1 MRGDFM
7 SIKQKTKHKSFELM
21 SDNWI
26 EKSNALNEVRN
37 NRMTISQIRLFS
49 IYLSK
54 INPRD
59 KKTREVIFKLDE
71 YAKIM
76 QFKQVNTTRL
86 VKTAENLL
94 GLTVKYFDKT
104 GEYSSDGLIG
114 FVICQIFKRFKLYKD
129 ENDGEWYVSID
140 CHDDVLHLM
149 FDLQKYYF
157 TYELWNALQLT
168 SPNQQRMYEILKQYE
183 KIGERVVTVKDL
195 REWLGIEPTQYPQ
208 WERFKTR
215 VLDAS
220 QEALARYTDIKF
232 NWEVTG
238 KRGKGGK
245 INALKFTIEKNCDY
259 QRQYTIDDYLV
270 EQKIEYED
278 EPERFERPRDEG
290 NVDLTDL
297 DESGYVKSTG
307 RHPVYEERITY
318 LMTACGGEFNRD
330 EMVVLYN
337 EMREAVPHIISN
349 KHDVHDYLQKKYNEM
364 QMRNPGKSRFG
375 YLRKMIIGDK

>member
-1 MRGDFM
+1 MAK
-7 SIKQKTKHKSFELM
+7 KQKGFELI

-59 KKTREVIFKLDE
+59 KATREVVFKLDE
-71 YAKIM
+71 YAKVM

-86 VKTAENLL
+86 IKTAEDLL

-104 GEYSSDGLIG
+104 GEYSSEGLIG

-157 TYELWNALQLT
+157 KYELWNTLQLT
-168 SPNQQRMYEILKQYE
+168 SPNQQRMYEVLKQYE
-183 KIGERVVTVKDL
+183 KVGERVVTVKDL
-195 REWLGIEPTQYPQ
+195 REWLGIEPSQYPQ

-232 NWEVTG
+232 TWEVVG
-238 KRGKGGK
+238 KRGRGGK
-245 INALKFTIEKNCDY
+245 INALKFTIKKNHDFE
-259 QRQYTIDDYLV
+259 RQYTLNDYLI
-270 EQKIEYED
+270 EQKIAYED
-278 EPERFERPRDEG
+278 VPKEFKRPCDIDFE
-290 NVDLTDL
+290 DL
-297 DESGYVKSTG
+297 DENGNVRATG
-307 RHPVYEERITY
+307 RHWMYEERITY
-318 LMTACGGEFNRD
+318 LMTACNEEFTRD
-330 EMVVLYN
+330 EIVVLYT
-337 EMREAVPHIISN
+337 EMREAAPQFYQDEHIA
-349 KHDVHDYLQKKYNEM
+349 HDYLQKKYNEM
-364 QMRNPGKSRFG
+364 QVMKPKQSRFG
-375 YLRKMIIGDK
+375 YLKKMIASDKKEG